1 MKEEDGQAGM
11 RCTPRALWAG
21 VWGSASALIL
31 VACAWLARA
40 PWPNGTE
47 LDAYQPAPL
56 RWPGWLGSFPPPSA
70 APAPK
75 MRRTAAVGVPKD
87 WRDNINYGYH
97 PDEAKVPEDEEQEA
111 MQALLGAAGG
121 GSVLPAGDV
130 LGKAQHQTRRSAR
143 VPQARVAA
151 SAGATEQLVKVLAP
165 CEDMPGQPCA
175 VFDVPPKKP
184 RGVGLQQLPQT
195 SQYPCESHPSD
206 LRCSEYPA
214 GQLTP
219 EFDKAKFGRGEYGIK
234 VTNGAIRN
242 VEGNAADTDGRRRSA
257 PESQFQY
264 TMRSLSSKYE
274 NQEPAQ
280 RRDGVACVQAC
291 PRFSRTAHRV
301 RMLGMLEC
309 VRLRVASMPY

>member
-11 RCTPRALWAG
+11 RSTPRALWAG

-75 MRRTAAVGVPKD
+75 MRRTAAVGEPGD

-121 GSVLPAGDV
+121 GSVLLLAVVVGICCRIN
-130 LGKAQHQTRRSAR
+130 GKKRAI
-143 VPQARVAA
+143 
-151 SAGATEQLVKVLAP
+151 LAVNP
-165 CEDMPGQPCA
+165 
-175 VFDVPPKKP
+175 
-184 RGVGLQQLPQT
+184 
-195 SQYPCESHPSD
+195 
-206 LRCSEYPA
+206 
-214 GQLTP
+214 
-219 EFDKAKFGRGEYGIK
+219 
-234 VTNGAIRN
+234 
-242 VEGNAADTDGRRRSA
+242 DT
-257 PESQFQY
+257 
-264 TMRSLSSKYE
+264 
-274 NQEPAQ
+274 
-280 RRDGVACVQAC
+280 
-291 PRFSRTAHRV
+291 
-301 RMLGMLEC
+301 
-309 VRLRVASMPY
+309 